1 MGMMSH
7 HMNDKAYE
15 QRQELY
21 WISYDRFIAQGYDAS
36 VAEDKAME
44 VVQRDMER
52 NEHT

>member
-1 MGMMSH
+1 MMSH

-21 WISYDRFIAQGYDAS
+21 WVSYDRFIAQGYDAS

-44 VVQRDMER
+44 VVERDMER
-52 NEHT
+52 TEHT